1 MFHLQEPLHRQ
12 FRFDRH
18 VRTLRE
24 THLVLVSLYLLQ
36 KTGVTQVFL
45 DLLADIETIHAH
57 IQAGS
62 LAQRTVIVKYIDR
75 RQIVFLAQHI
85 VVYIVCR
92 GHFQTARTK
101 LYIHVII
108 LDHRNLTAYQRNDH
122 FLSSQMLVLRVVRVD
137 THRRISHNR
146 LRTGSSDNSVSL
158 LAYDLIAKIVQLAML
173 FLIDNLLIGQGR
185 QRLRVPI
192 HHTHAPVDQALL
204 I

>member
-75 RQIVFLAQHI
+75 RQIIFLAQHI

-146 LRTGSSDNSVSL
+146 LRTGSGDNGVSL
-158 LAYDLIAKIVQLAML
+158 LAYDLIAKIVQLTML

-192 HHTHAPVDQALL
+192 HHTDTPVDQTFL

>member
-1 MFHLQEPLHRQ
+1 MGRGYFQTTRTE
-12 FRFDRH
+12 FD
-18 VRTLRE
+18 
-24 THLVLVSLYLLQ
+24 
-36 KTGVTQVFL
+36 
-45 DLLADIETIHAH
+45 
-57 IQAGS
+57 
-62 LAQRTVIVKYIDR
+62 
-75 RQIVFLAQHI
+75 
-85 VVYIVCR
+85 VYI
-92 GHFQTARTK
+92 
-101 LYIHVII
+101 II
-108 LDHRNLTAYQRNDH
+108 LNHRNDTVYQRNDH

>member
-36 KTGVTQVFL
+36 KVSVTQVFL

-57 IQAGS
+57 VQAGG
-62 LAQRTVIVKYIDR
+62 LAQRTVIVEYIDR
-75 RQIVFLAQHI
+75 RQIIFLAQHI
-85 VVYIVCR
+85 VVYIVRR

-146 LRTGSSDNSVSL
+146 LRTGSGDNGVSL
-158 LAYDLIAKIVQLAML
+158 LAYDLIAKIVQLTML

-192 HHTHAPVDQALL
+192 HHTDTPVDQTFL